1 MTDKAVVLMYYGF
14 PERKEEMADYLR
26 DILHGKEPPE
36 YLLREN
42 LSKLEIIGGAT
53 PSTSIVRSIRDK
65 VAAKLRDQGY
75 SVYLLS
81 KHYKPSIN
89 EAASI
94 VGENIIY
101 EVPLFPIYSNYIFEG
116 YYGPFESSLGERKFV
131 RISNIGF
138 EGELLGYF
146 ADLVQGNEEYLLV
159 FSAHSIPIER
169 PDEYPVLIDRM
180 SKSISG
186 GREYINIY
194 HSQGPFHSKWLSP
207 YPEFS
212 IKYAKE
218 KGYSGIKIVPIGFI
232 YDHLEVLYDLD
243 YRLRNQAIDAGLDYL
258 RVPLPNDS
266 SCVINS
272 IASAILRNRKI

>member
-1 MTDKAVVLMYYGF
+1 MTNKAVVLMYYGF
-14 PERKEEMADYLR
+14 PEKKEEMADYLR

-42 LSKLEIIGGAT
+42 LSKLEIIGGST
-53 PSTSIVRSIRDK
+53 PSTRIVKSIRDK
-65 VAAKLRDQGY
+65 VASKLGNKGY

-89 EAASI
+89 DAASI
-94 VGENIIY
+94 VSEDLIY
-101 EVPLFPIYSNYIFEG
+101 EVPLFPIYSNYIFDG
-116 YYGPFESSLGERKFV
+116 YYGPFESSLRGRKFV

-138 EGELLGYF
+138 EKELLDYF
-146 ADLVQGNEEYLLV
+146 TDLIKGNEEYLLV
-159 FSAHSIPIER
+159 FSAHSIPIEGS
-169 PDEYPVLIDRM
+169 DEYPALVDKI
-180 SKSISG
+180 SKMISG

-243 YRLRNQAIDAGLDYL
+243 YRLRNQATDEGLGYL

-266 SCVINS
+266 PCVINS
-272 IASAILRNRKI
+272 IVSAILRNHQI